1 MKRVIST
8 AGISREEW
16 HRLRKNGL
24 GGSDAAVVLG
34 ISPFKSSLE
43 LWYEKA
49 NDVPESEKE
58 TEASY
63 WGKQLEPIVRDEFS
77 ARTGIKVYQESFI
90 LQHAKYPFMQANLDG
105 YVYDSVYGTCVFEAK
120 TASAYKASD
129 WADGVPEEYYAQLQH
144 YMAVTGYKGAYIAAL
159 IGGNH
164 FVWKFVERDKNYI
177 QELIRKEK
185 QFWKHVQ
192 DGTEPPVDGT
202 KVTTEFLNELYPHA
216 EEVEVLELPEDTQQ
230 WIDLYFSAKESETK
244 AKADKCLAENQLK
257 ALLQNR
263 GKAVL
268 GHITV
273 CWPEIVSE
281 KFDSKQF
288 KIDEP
293 EMYEQYMYKTQYRK
307 FTVQTQKG
315 GKTLNG

>member
-8 AGISREEW
+8 AGIGREEW
-16 HRLRKNGL
+16 HRLRKNGI

-43 LWYEKA
+43 LWYEKT
-49 NDVPESEKE
+49 DDTVKQEDE
-58 TEASY
+58 TEAAY
-63 WGKQLEPIVRDEFS
+63 WGKQLEPVVRDEFS
-77 ARTGIKVYQESFI
+77 SRTGLKVHQESFI

-105 YVYDSVYGTCVFEAK
+105 YVYDSVYGICAFEAK

-164 FVWKFVERDKNYI
+164 FVWKFVERDKKYI

-185 QFWKHVQ
+185 EFWNHVQ
-192 DGTEPPVDGT
+192 NGMEPAADGT
-202 KVTTEFLNELYPHA
+202 KVTAEFLNNLYPHA
-216 EEVEVLELPEDTQQ
+216 EDDETLKLPKDAQQ
-230 WIDLYFSAKESETK
+230 WIDLYLSAREGENK
-244 AKADKCLAENQLK
+244 AKADKRLAENQLK

-268 GHITV
+268 GGATV
-273 CWPEIVSE
+273 CWPEIVKE
-281 KFDSKQF
+281 NFDSKQL

-307 FTVQTQKG
+307 FTVQVQEG
-315 GKTLNG
+315 